1 VPIPT
6 YDQLLRPLLEL
17 ANREDITRQS
27 ATTEMIR
34 QFGLSPD
41 EVERKIPSGRSTYIR
56 NRTGWAM
63 SFLTKGNLIAKV
75 ALKTYRCTDE
85 GRRFLEAHPQVLT
98 VADLEAIPG
107 WEEAWTTRAKKR
119 ETVMA
124 ANRKQ
129 PITTLDPKETPH
141 ERIAR
146 EVTAL
151 DAELRDR
158 LLSTIVEQSP
168 EFFERLVLDV
178 LLAMGYGG
186 SREDAAQHLGRA
198 GDEGIDGRINQDALG
213 LDQILVQA
221 KRYQPDNLVSRQQ
234 IQAFIGSLAG
244 QGVSKGVFI
253 TTSSFAG
260 SAQEFVQRGS
270 PTKVILVDGEQLI
283 EIMLKKNIG
292 VRVIETHE
300 IKELDQN
307 YFDET

>member
-1 VPIPT
+1 MAIPT
-6 YDQLLRPLLEL
+6 YDQLLRPLLDL
-17 ANREDITRQS
+17 ANCEDITRVS
-27 ATTEMIR
+27 ASAAMR
-34 QFGLSPD
+34 HKFNLSP
-41 EVERKIPSGRSTYIR
+41 EEAEKKIPSGRSTYIR

-63 SFLTKGNLIAKV
+63 TFLTKGGLIEKIAP
-75 ALKTYRCTDE
+75 KTYRCTDL
-85 GRRFLEAHPQVLT
+85 GREFLQTHPQAIT
-98 VADLEAIPG
+98 VADLQAIPG

-119 ETVMA
+119 EA
-124 ANRKQ
+124 AAAAAGVQ
-129 PITTLDPKETPH
+129 PTAALDPKETPH

-151 DAELRDR
+151 DADLRDR

-168 EFFERLVLDV
+168 EFFETLVLDV

-186 SREDAAQHLGRA
+186 SKEEAAEHLGRA

-221 KRYQPDNLVSRQQ
+221 KRYKPDNVVTRQQ

-244 QGVSKGVFI
+244 QGVAKGVFI

-260 SAQEFVQRGS
+260 TAQEFVQRGS

-283 EIMLKKNIG
+283 DIMLKKNTG
-292 VRVIETHE
+292 VRVVETHE

-307 YFDET
+307 YFEEG